1 MTSLKTMLLGK
12 SDCPCGRVHTCDI
25 RFVEIGDNAL
35 ERLPEVCAEFSR
47 ILLVADGNTYPLCGD
62 RVKTLL
68 GEKIAAEQI
77 FGQEIVVPD
86 EQAIAAIEAQ
96 MPKDTD
102 LLLGIGSGVINDLCK
117 HVSFTHGIRYA
128 IIATAPSMDGY
139 ASVGA
144 ALILEQMKVTLN
156 ARVPYA
162 ILAESAIVRT
172 APLDMIRSGYGDIV
186 GKYSCLNDWRLAQLL
201 RGEYFCD
208 FVFNSVM
215 ESVKAVEDK
224 AEALLAR
231 DPEAIRILMEALV
244 NVGVMMSY
252 VGNSRPASGSEHHL
266 SHYFE
271 ITGLLNHHEYYL
283 HGIDVLYS
291 AALTARL
298 REALLSQKPPFAP
311 YAEDRDAWE
320 KEIRRVYTTAA
331 DGIIALQD
339 KVGLY
344 ADIDVK
350 QLEKAWEEVCAIL
363 REAPGYEQMLSYV
376 TAIGL
381 DINECKAFYGK
392 EILSDAVRY
401 AKDLKDRYTVLWIAY
416 ALGVGYCE

>member
-1 MTSLKTMLLGK
+1 
-12 SDCPCGRVHTCDI
+12 
-25 RFVEIGDNAL
+25 
-35 ERLPEVCAEFSR
+35 
-47 ILLVADGNTYPLCGD
+47 
-62 RVKTLL
+62 
-68 GEKIAAEQI
+68 
-77 FGQEIVVPD
+77 
-86 EQAIAAIEAQ
+86 
-96 MPKDTD
+96 
-102 LLLGIGSGVINDLCK
+102 
-117 HVSFTHGIRYA
+117 
-128 IIATAPSMDGY
+128 
-139 ASVGA
+139 
-144 ALILEQMKVTLN
+144 
-156 ARVPYA
+156 
-162 ILAESAIVRT
+162 
-172 APLDMIRSGYGDIV
+172 
-186 GKYSCLNDWRLAQLL
+186 
-201 RGEYFCD
+201 
-208 FVFNSVM
+208 M

-350 QLEKAWEEVCAIL
+350 QLEKAWPEVCAIL

>member
-1 MTSLKTMLLGK
+1 MADLKAMLRGK
-12 SDCPCGRVHTCDI
+12 SDCPCGRSHTCDI
-25 RFVEIGDNAL
+25 RFVEIGENVL
-35 ERLPEVCAEFSR
+35 QRLPEVCADFSH
-47 ILLVADGNTYPLCGD
+47 ILLVADANTYPLCGSEIE
-62 RVKTLL
+62 TLL
-68 GEKIAAEQI
+68 GSKISSKQI

-86 EQAIAAIEAQ
+86 ENAIAAIEAQ
-96 MPKDTD
+96 MSEETD
-102 LLLGIGSGVINDLCK
+102 LLVGIGSGVINDLCK

-186 GKYSCLNDWRLAQLL
+186 GKYSCLNDWKLAHLL

-208 FVFNSVM
+208 FVFDSVM
-215 ESVKAVEDK
+215 DSVKAVEDK
-224 AEALLAR
+224 AEALLLR
-231 DPEAIRILMEALV
+231 DPEAIRLLMEALV
-244 NVGVMMSY
+244 NVGIMMSY

-271 ITGLLNHHEYYL
+271 ITGLLNGHEYYL

-291 AALTARL
+291 AAVTARL
-298 REALLSQKPPFAP
+298 REELLSQKPPFAP
-311 YAEDRDAWE
+311 YTEDRDAWE
-320 KEIRRVYTTAA
+320 KEIRRVYTSAA

-350 QLEKAWEEVCAIL
+350 QLENEWQKVCRIL
-363 REAPGYEQMLSYV
+363 REAPGYEKMLSFV
-376 TAIGL
+376 SAIGL
-381 DINECKAFYGK
+381 DINEFNAFYGK

-416 ALGVGYCE
+416 ALGIGYQE